1 MSENPRIIVFTDL
14 DGTLLDFI
22 TYSFQKALPVIKELK
37 KKKIPIIFCTN
48 KTRAENEYYQ
58 KKLKIAD
65 PFIVENGG
73 AIFIPKNYFSFSFPY
88 QKSKSNYKVIE
99 LGIPY
104 SKIRKK
110 IKKVR
115 EKLNCIIAG
124 FGDLSPKS
132 IAKITGL
139 NLAKTRLAR
148 QRDYNEPFI
157 AGIGA
162 EEKIMKELKKEKLQ
176 VQFGGRFYN
185 ASSRKSNKGKA
196 IKILSSLFKKE
207 FGKIKTIGLGD
218 SQNDLF
224 MFKAVDFPVL
234 VQKPSGKWSPEIR
247 LKKIIKIKEVG
258 PQGWVKAIKKY
269 AL

>member
-1 MSENPRIIVFTDL
+1 MPGKPKIIVFTDL

-22 TYSFQKALPVIKELK
+22 TYSFQVALPVIKELK
-37 KKKIPIIFCTN
+37 KKKIPIILCTN

-58 KKLKIAD
+58 KKLKITD
-65 PFIVENGG
+65 PFIVESGG

-88 QKSKSNYKVIE
+88 QKTKVNYKVIE
-99 LGIPY
+99 LGAPY
-104 SKIRKK
+104 SKVRKK

-115 EKLNCIIAG
+115 EKLKYNIAG
-124 FGDLSPKS
+124 FADLSPKG

-139 NLAKTRLAR
+139 NLAQAKLAQ

-157 AGIGA
+157 IEVGTK
-162 EEKIMKELKKEKLQ
+162 EKIMKEFKKGGLQ
-176 VQFGGRFYN
+176 IQFGGRFYN
-185 ASSRKSNKGKA
+185 ASSSKSNKGKA
-196 IKILSSLFKKE
+196 IKILSSLFKKK

-218 SQNDLF
+218 SQNDLS
-224 MFKAVDFPVL
+224 MLKAVDFAVL
-234 VQKPSGKWSPEIR
+234 VQSPSGKWTPGIK

-258 PQGWVKAIKKY
+258 PRGWAKAIKKY